1 VITIGLVSATGNVTG
16 NFFIGN
22 GSQLTG
28 ISAGASYSNANV
40 ATFMADFGSNTIS
53 TTGNVT
59 SSNSIT
65 SNIFVG
71 TASRL
76 SVGRVEVLFD
86 GAGQCGIAARTSW
99 AGLGSTFIQ
108 FENSSGTTQG
118 HISQAS
124 NTTVNYSTAS
134 DYRLKEN
141 IQPMTGALV
150 TVAQLKPVTYTWK
163 EDGSAGQ
170 GFIAHELAEVMPD
183 CVSGEKD
190 AVWPNGAIRSQGVD
204 TSFLVATLTKAI
216 QELQAEVDL
225 LKQQIASWN
234 VTGRI

>member
-1 VITIGLVSATGNVTG
+1 LITTGDITSGNV
-16 NFFIGN
+16 
-22 GSQLTG
+22 
-28 ISAGASYSNANV
+28 
-40 ATFMADFGSNTIS
+40 
-53 TTGNVT
+53 
-59 SSNSIT
+59 
-65 SNIFVG
+65 FVG
-71 TASRL
+71 NTSRFSL
-76 SVGRVEVLFD
+76 GRVEVLFN

-99 AGLGSTFIQ
+99 AGVGSTFIQ

-118 HISQAS
+118 HISGAS

-190 AVWPNGAIRSQGVD
+190 AVWPNGAMRPQGVD

>member
-1 VITIGLVSATGNVTG
+1 
-16 NFFIGN
+16 
-22 GSQLTG
+22 
-28 ISAGASYSNANV
+28 
-40 ATFMADFGSNTIS
+40 
-53 TTGNVT
+53 
-59 SSNSIT
+59 
-65 SNIFVG
+65 
-71 TASRL
+71 
-76 SVGRVEVLFD
+76 
-86 GAGQCGIAARTSW
+86 
-99 AGLGSTFIQ
+99 
-108 FENSSGTTQG
+108 
-118 HISQAS
+118 
-124 NTTVNYSTAS
+124 
-134 DYRLKEN
+134 
-141 IQPMTGALV
+141 MTGALV